1 MQYITDLALGFAALS
16 AAAYCMVLSRRLRA
30 LSRLDGTMGSA
41 IAVFSAQVD
50 ELSRALQAA
59 RHSSEGARTQLES
72 QTSRAEAAARRLEL
86 MLTALQQPDGAPDR
100 IDPRGT
106 DPRGFSAVEAYP
118 AQPLTSASAVAP
130 DLFWAKHADHA
141 ASTDDTGQRDLGQ
154 PDPARPRVVR
164 RRRLLGN
171 AG

>member
-59 RHSSEGARTQLES
+59 RHSSEGARSQLES

-100 IDPRGT
+100 IDPC
-106 DPRGFSAVEAYP
+106 GFSAVEAYP

-141 ASTDDTGQRDLGQ
+141 ASIDDTGQRDPGQ

-164 RRRLLGN
+164 RRRLLGD